1 MSDDPIRLLL
11 DEHIWEGLA
20 AALQT
25 HGFDVVHVNHVA
37 LRNTDDDIIMA
48 YAAAE
53 GRTILTYNH
62 RDFVPLVAL
71 WFEQQQDHS
80 GIILSVQLPRGE
92 LLRQTLNLLNSLN
105 WESCRNTVRWLQAY
119 K

>member
-1 MSDDPIRLLL
+1 MSHNPIRLLL

-20 AALQT
+20 AALQEQ
-25 HGFDVVHVNHVA
+25 GFDVVHVNHVG
-37 LRNTDDDIIMA
+37 LRNTDDDVIMA
-48 YAAAE
+48 HAAAE

-71 WFEQQQDHS
+71 WFEEQREHS
-80 GIILSVQLPRGE
+80 GVILSVQLPRGE
-92 LLRQTLNLLNSLN
+92 LLRQTLNLLDQLSC
-105 WESCRNTVRWLQAY
+105 ESCQNTVRWLQMY